1 MVSYCFHRKLNSLQN
16 SKWQMFSAALC
27 QLEDKLF
34 LSGMFSGLNKRKI
47 PLAECEFLEG
57 AGSDCHFF
65 ALPAAPVLKHLPRLF
80 ISAVAYA
87 QQQGVI
93 KM

>member
-16 SKWQMFSAALC
+16 SKWQMFNATLC

-34 LSGMFSGLNKRKI
+34 LSGMFSGLNERKI
-47 PLAECEFLEG
+47 PLAECGFLEA

-65 ALPAAPVLKHLPRLF
+65 ALPAALILKYLQRLF
-80 ISAVAYA
+80 
-87 QQQGVI
+87 
-93 KM
+93 